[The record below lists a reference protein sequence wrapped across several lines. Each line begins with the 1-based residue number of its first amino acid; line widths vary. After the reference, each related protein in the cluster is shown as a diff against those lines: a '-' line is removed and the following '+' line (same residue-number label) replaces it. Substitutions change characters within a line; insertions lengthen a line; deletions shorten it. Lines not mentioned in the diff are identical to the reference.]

1 MRRVFFAA
9 VWLILVLLAATL
21 RADEAYKS
29 CVICQGRIVK
39 TVYLKTSPYLQGKQ
53 PICPECIKIEQE
65 CFICELPVKNRF
77 VDLKDGRFLCE
88 RDAKVAILSG
98 ETAQQIFDDVK
109 RDLMAMFARTGR
121 LPDRNVTFTLVN
133 RRTLEDLY
141 RVQRF
146 PHGDFATLGLT
157 RTQVKGEEFKH
168 EIFVLNGIH
177 RGRFIA
183 VAAHEYGHAWLQENV
198 SHNRV
203 LDSDT
208 VEGFCEL
215 VAYRLIQQK
224 NHPIELA
231 MIVTNTYTRGQI
243 HAFLQVDA
251 SRFYEI
257 GKWMRSGVDQ
267 KLDPNNINRVFVL
280 QQDNS
285 PPTVPAWAI
294 AAKPVSIAPSTLQLR
309 SISGTPR
316 RRFALIN
323 DQTLAPNEQAKVRLG
338 SSNVTVRCL
347 EVSDR
352 AAVIQLVDSGE
363 RRTLRLADK

>member
-1 MRRVFFAA
+1 MKRQFFA
-9 VWLILVLLAATL
+9 VLGLIVLVLPLEGSEN
-21 RADEAYKS
+21 EAYKS
-29 CVICQGRIVK
+29 CVVCQGKIVK
-39 TVYLKTSPYLQGKQ
+39 TLYLKTSPYLQGKQ

-65 CFICELPVKNRF
+65 CFICELPVKHRF
-77 VDLKDGRFLCE
+77 VDLKDGRFLCD
-88 RDAKVAILSG
+88 RDAKTAILSADA
-98 ETAQQIFDDVK
+98 AQQLFDDVK

-121 LPDRNVTFTLVN
+121 LPDRNITFTMVN
-133 RRTLEDLY
+133 RRTLEDLH

-146 PHGDFATLGLT
+146 PHSDFATLGLT

-168 EIFVLNGIH
+168 EIFVLTGLH

-198 SHNRV
+198 SPERV

-215 VAYRLIQQK
+215 VAYRLMQQK

-231 MIVTNTYTRGQI
+231 MILTNTYTRGQI
-243 HAFLQVDA
+243 HAFLQIDA

-257 GKWMRSGVDQ
+257 GKWMKSGVDQ
-267 KLDPNNINRVFVL
+267 KLDPNNLKRVFVL
-280 QQDNS
+280 QQDNT
-285 PPTVPAWAI
+285 PPSVPAWAI
-294 AAKPVSIAPSTLQLR
+294 AAKPVSIAPTTLQLR
-309 SISGTPR
+309 SISGTAR

-323 DQTLAPNEQAKVRLG
+323 DQTFAPNEQAKVRLG
-338 SSNVTVRCL
+338 SSNVTIRCL

-352 AAVIQLVDSGE
+352 AAIIQLVDSGE